1 MRQMSTPSRA
11 LAVAVVLLA
20 PRLVAGQQPQT
31 DTSKTRALPGAI
43 DLSLSDSA
51 QRRIAQAMA
60 KDLGDLRKAEASYY
74 SAHHVYT
81 YSMGDLAPFRPSAG
95 NVIAITPTDGGGYHA
110 VATNPA
116 LPGAEAGFD
125 VPAPKQ

>member
-1 MRQMSTPSRA
+1 MSVLARG
-11 LAVAVVLLA
+11 LAVALVILA
-20 PRLVAGQQPQT
+20 PRIVAGQA
-31 DTSKTRALPGAI
+31 DTSKAKPIPGQM
-43 DLSLSDSA
+43 DLSLSDST

-60 KDLGDLRKAEASYY
+60 KDLGSLRKAEESYY
-74 SAHHVYT
+74 SAHKT
-81 YSMGDLAPFRPSAG
+81 YAYSVGDLPSFRPTAG

-125 VPAPKQ
+125 VGAPKH

>member
-1 MRQMSTPSRA
+1 MNTLARG
-11 LAVAVVLLA
+11 LAVGVVIMA
-20 PRLVAGQQPQT
+20 PRLVVGQ
-31 DTSKTRALPGAI
+31 DTSKVKALPGQM

-60 KDLGDLRKAEASYY
+60 KDLGNLRKAEESYY
-74 SAHHVYT
+74 TAHKAYA
-81 YSMGDLAPFRPSAG
+81 YSVGDLAPSFRPTAG
-95 NVIAITPTDGGGYHA
+95 NVIAITPTDGAGYHA

-125 VPAPKQ
+125 VPAPKH

>member
-1 MRQMSTPSRA
+1 MSALERG
-11 LAVAVVLLA
+11 LAVALVILA
-20 PRLVAGQQPQT
+20 PRVVVGQQP
-31 DTSKTRALPGAI
+31 DTSKTKPLPGAI

-60 KDLGDLRKAEASYY
+60 KDLGDLRKAEERYY
-74 SAHHVYT
+74 SAHKVYA
-81 YSMGDLAPFRPSAG
+81 YSVGELAPFRPTAG
-95 NVIAITPTDGGGYHA
+95 DVIGITPTDGGGYHA

-125 VPAPKQ
+125 VPAPKH

>member
-1 MRQMSTPSRA
+1 MVARG
-11 LAVAVVLLA
+11 LAVALVILA
-20 PRLVAGQQPQT
+20 PRVVLGQS
-31 DTSKTRALPGAI
+31 DTAKAKALPGQM

-60 KDLGDLRKAEASYY
+60 KDLGNLKKAEESYY
-74 SAHHVYT
+74 SAHKVYA
-81 YSMGDLAPFRPSAG
+81 YSVGELTSFRPTAG
-95 NVIAITPTDGGGYHA
+95 NVIGITPIDGGGYHA

-125 VPAPKQ
+125 VPAPKH

>member
-1 MRQMSTPSRA
+1 MSVLSRA
-11 LAVAVVLLA
+11 LAAGWLVLV
-20 PRLVAGQQPQT
+20 PRLAASQQPQT
-31 DTSKTRALPGAI
+31 DTAKTQALPGAI

-74 SAHHVYT
+74 SAHHAYA
-81 YSMGDLAPFRPSAG
+81 YSVRDLAPFKPTDG
-95 NVIAITPTDGGGYHA
+95 NVLTITQTDGGGYHA

-125 VPAPKQ
+125 VPAPKH